1 MNLSRALAALLV
13 LVWTSFSAA
22 PVQSIEEDIS
32 QGALVFF
39 RSPSAGEPALGTVE
53 VEVEVVG
60 EGSSEV
66 VLLVDGVEKAR
77 LERPP
82 FRATVDFGNTF
93 GPHHFEVV
101 VLDAGGLELARAS
114 RETPGLRVDDRVD
127 LELRQLYVT
136 VSSPD
141 GTQTRLA
148 EGDFELRDERV
159 EQKIV
164 TFEGGDAALTV
175 ALLVDAS
182 ESMHGGRLDAAL
194 AGAHAFL
201 SGMNDL
207 DEASV
212 MLFSDL
218 IRSQTLVSQEPE
230 ALAQQLAGVE
240 ARGGTALNDALFVA
254 LGQLERRQGRR
265 VVVLL
270 SDGFDI
276 HSVLSIRDVLWSM
289 RRSRSLIYWIEVT
302 EGLEN
307 LGITSPWRG
316 SEAHAEEKDGLQS
329 LVTESGGRIVR
340 IEQVEEATAAFE
352 EILAE
357 LREQYVLGYYPSV
370 RLADGQWHRV
380 RVKVR
385 RPGFKVRTRGGYVD

>member
-1 MNLSRALAALLV
+1 
-13 LVWTSFSAA
+13 
-22 PVQSIEEDIS
+22 
-32 QGALVFF
+32 LVFF
-39 RSPSAGEPALGTVE
+39 RSPSPGEPALGAVT

-66 VLLVDGVEKAR
+66 VLLVDGVETAR

-82 FRATVDFGNTF
+82 FRATVDFGDSF
-93 GPHHFEVV
+93 GPHRFEVV
-101 VLDAGGLELARAS
+101 VLDGDGLEVVRAH
-114 RETPGLRVDDRVD
+114 RETPGLRVDDQID

-136 VSSPD
+136 VAPP
-141 GTQTRLA
+141 
-148 EGDFELRDERV
+148 EGVQAGLYESDFEVQDERV
-159 EQKIV
+159 GQRIV

-201 SGMNDL
+201 RGMNDL

-212 MLFSDL
+212 VLFSDL
-218 IRSQTLVSQEPE
+218 IRSQILVSQEPE

-302 EGLEN
+302 EGLGD
-307 LGITSPWRG
+307 LGITSPWRS
-316 SEAHAEEKDGLQS
+316 SEAHAEEKEGLRS
-329 LVTESGGRIVR
+329 MVEESGGRVVR
-340 IEQVEEATAAFE
+340 IGHVEEATAAFE
-352 EILAE
+352 EILSE
-357 LREQYVLGYYPSV
+357 LRRQYVLGYYPSV
-370 RLADGQWHRV
+370 KMADGQWHRV

-385 RPGFKVRTRGGYVD
+385 RPGVKVRTRGGYID